1 MLPKGVTTRA
11 DANAVEQVT
20 ATSPRTR
27 ARPRAVLA
35 STLPGDLKD
44 EVEAHCEVVQLIPPI
59 PPGEL
64 SQALRGADGLLLTN
78 LTRIDA
84 WLLEQA
90 PHLKVISNIGVGLD
104 HVDLGAA
111 ERLGI
116 DVQVTPVLSDAVAD
130 LVMALTIMLSRRL
143 RDAIGCATHERW
155 RQAPLGH
162 DLKGKTIFL
171 VGFGRIGREVARRA
185 LVSGMRVRF
194 FDITDGVPMQGA
206 ERVPDLATGLR
217 TADFVSLHVDLN
229 AKTRH
234 LIGAQELGLLKPTAY
249 LINTARGGVVDQA
262 ELARALAEGRIAGAG
277 LDVLEDEP
285 PRPGE
290 PLLCEPRA
298 IVVPHVGT
306 ATEETRR
313 KMRELAVQNLLAGVG
328 DAAGPR

>member
-1 MLPKGVTTRA
+1 MPEMTAADPK
-11 DANAVEQVT
+11 
-20 ATSPRTR
+20 TR
-27 ARPRAVLA
+27 ARPRVVLA
-35 STLPGDLKD
+35 SALPGDLHDK
-44 EVEAHCEVVQLIPPI
+44 VEGRCEVVQLTPPI

-64 SQALRGADGLLLTN
+64 SEALRDADGLLLTN

-84 WLLEQA
+84 SLLEQA
-90 PHLKVISNIGVGLD
+90 RHLKVISNIGVGLD
-104 HVDLGAA
+104 HVDLGTA

-116 DVQVTPVLSDAVAD
+116 AVQTTPVLSDAVAD
-130 LVMALTIMLSRRL
+130 LVMALAIMLSRRL
-143 RDAIGCATHERW
+143 RDAINSATDERW
-155 RQAPLGH
+155 RHAPLGH

-185 LVSGMRVRF
+185 QVFGMRVCF
-194 FDITDGVPMQGA
+194 FDISDDVSMEGA
-206 ERVPDLATGLR
+206 ERVTDLATGLR

-234 LIGAQELGLLKPTAY
+234 LIGAEELSLLKPTAY

-290 PLLCEPRA
+290 PLLCEPKA
-298 IVVPHVGT
+298 IVVPHIGT

-313 KMRELAVQNLLAGVG
+313 KMRELAVENLLAGVG
-328 DAAGPR
+328 DAAGQR

>member
-1 MLPKGVTTRA
+1 MS
-11 DANAVEQVT
+11 EMT
-20 ATSPRTR
+20 AASPGIG
-27 ARPRAVLA
+27 ARPRVVLA
-35 STLPGDLKD
+35 SALPADLRD
-44 EVEAHCEVVQLIPPI
+44 EVEAHCEVVQLTPPI

-64 SQALRGADGLLLTN
+64 SEALRDADGLLLTN

-84 WLLEQA
+84 SLLEQA
-90 PHLKVISNIGVGLD
+90 LHLKVISNIGVGLD

-116 DVQVTPVLSDAVAD
+116 DVQITPVLSDAVAD
-130 LVMALTIMLSRRL
+130 LVMALAIMLSRRL
-143 RDAIGCATHERW
+143 RDAIDCATHEKW

-185 LVSGMRVRF
+185 LACGMRVCF
-194 FDITDGVPMQGA
+194 FDISDGISMEGA
-206 ERVPDLATGLR
+206 ERVPDLATGLT

-229 AKTRH
+229 AKTHH
-234 LIGAQELGLLKPTAY
+234 LIGAEELSLLKPSAY

-262 ELARALAEGRIAGAG
+262 ALSQALAEGRIAGAG

-285 PRPGE
+285 PRLGE
-290 PLLCEPRA
+290 SLLCEPRA
-298 IVVPHVGT
+298 IVLPHIGT

-313 KMRELAVQNLLAGVG
+313 RMRELAVEHLLAGVVH
-328 DAAGPR
+328 AAGP